1 VQVNNQTQLE
11 DETGVMDPLT
21 LGDLSSGDFVEIE
34 TVSSEDELTATS
46 IHRDEVDDDEVE
58 APVESFE
65 AGASVTVLGITYFTT
80 GADFEN
86 SNDLPISSTEF
97 YDQVQVG
104 SMVKIKDELTPD
116 GIADE
121 VEFED

>member
-1 VQVNNQTQLE
+1 
-11 DETGVMDPLT
+11 VMDPLT

-34 TVSSEDELTATS
+34 TVSSETELTATS

-80 GADFEN
+80 GADFED
-86 SNDLPISSTEF
+86 SSDLPISSTEF